1 MVQQLRQRLRD
12 TSRRGTAILLA
23 LVLLCGLIPAIAPT
37 AQAAGWAQGYLDTL
51 SGWGVMRG
59 DIQNGLDP
67 DREITRAEFVAI
79 INRAYGYT
87 DMKGTPFTDVP
98 VSAWYADD
106 IDIAYTVGYF
116 NGTSPTT
123 ASPNA
128 TLTRE
133 QAAVL
138 LARNLMLQPT
148 VGETLGF
155 SDSRELSSWS
165 RGLIGAAAESGVI
178 TGYADGSFRPNGRI
192 TRGEVAAM
200 VARSLGTL
208 IQDSGDHSLSSV
220 YGNVTINEPGV
231 NLRNT
236 VIVGNLYLTGGIGLG
251 DVLLENVTV
260 YGQII
265 VAGAGESNASRSSV
279 ILRNVTSNKLVVDNI
294 SNQFVTVRAEG
305 DTDIAETSIRT
316 NAYVEDTTPDG
327 YGLKLIK
334 IEGENGIRVQLAG
347 NTKEVVNLTPES
359 SLQIVQG
366 SAKKVTIDEK
376 ATNSTVNIYSGAR
389 IDELNLDV
397 STSVSGEGDIGHL
410 QIGAP
415 DCTISMLP
423 DEITIRPGLS
433 ATINGVLM
441 DNNTASESSADPR
454 LLAGY
459 PSARNI
465 APTSATLVAS
475 TNKAGTVYWAITAL
489 ADGSVGEDD
498 VIKPPV
504 YGGNII
510 LSGNISA
517 AKSKTEYT
525 APLTK
530 LTSDGSY
537 YISSIMVDGRGN
549 RSPLKVTAFTTPDDT
564 VPAFT
569 TGYPVMTKITS
580 TDAQVTAMTNKSCL
594 LYYVV
599 LPSGSTTPSTQEMKS
614 GSLTGNLGY
623 GVVNMVKNSTQ
634 PINVNNRELEEL
646 TKYDLYLW
654 LTDVDGAKSST
665 VQKLTFTTLDGT
677 PPKITDF
684 VQTDSTANS
693 IKAAYTLSE
702 QATFYWAIVPEGNET
717 FMTFDYEGDVATPE
731 SIAMARVKLESGV
744 GALQSGNIPRRDNN
758 TFTISR
764 LDTATTETTSYTIYI
779 MAKDAAGNYSDIEA
793 HNVRTMDTIPPTV
806 EQEFT
811 KFNGDDKNAPLA
823 DTDIRLV
830 FSETVQ
836 AGSNG
841 KNIFMDLYQAVLDA
855 VAENDGEKEET
866 ARNEMAAALRSCITM
881 YHIPTLGREEE
892 VTVRTDA
899 NENAEDWVVDY
910 RYARVTMERGKMVIT
925 LPTTSDELTDED
937 GKSALNLDSGATYRF
952 ALSGIYDNALVPNP
966 MGNVDLPSFRTQF
979 AQVSLSIG
987 DTQELN
993 GIQPGNNQNNLSNRA
1008 DVDFLVEPI
1017 SIDRIDEGM
1026 YWDLLIWSDTT
1037 ISFTL
1042 YSRPMKDGKVDT
1054 TAVWKTEGSA
1064 TIRVDGAEQDGFAYL
1079 SLTKQIK
1086 NAKGFLPLNPDNLS
1100 DCEYAIHIDKIGDN
1114 ENFTSWSKTVNLKVA
1129 AVAGTQSQLNNL
1141 ATGSFLSDYTDSL
1154 AEGVSSIGVTAK
1166 GEDILTIRKPFTD
1179 NMPPELIYP
1188 QLNASVGDTAAEINV
1203 MMDRPGQVYYLVFPL
1218 KDLKNINSADDVT
1231 KQEIIDRIGTEYNTS
1246 VGVAKENNGGKPTA
1260 AEVPTFGELG
1270 TSGGAKI
1277 MKLDSP
1283 NVDLIVS
1290 SELGP
1295 DVIKK
1300 SIRITAAN
1308 AASTIKLEGLT
1319 PNTVYYVCMLTRG
1332 TSMNTYAEKADLFRF
1347 STAKAV
1353 RPVLQLQVEGNSD
1366 VRATV
1371 DSTSEVYSKLMV
1383 QNNMGTPF
1391 TQKLSEFLTG
1401 DTVALNRLT
1410 NLDREDI
1417 TVLQSMIETYS
1428 GADVSQRGV
1437 SIFDELAPTSLKST
1451 VEGIIRDGN
1460 VGETIID
1467 SKGPITITATRQ
1479 PDNTL
1484 KGSALFGFDESKME
1498 DGGMYVCIGMARST
1512 LGSSYSFRAA
1522 QPVQL
1527 VDDEYPRVT
1536 SVAPLL
1542 VYDETTKRTSGS
1554 LVINFDK
1561 VLYLTDTDR
1570 KTRYPLAHIFSG
1582 NDSVYE
1588 QGGKKFYTLVGK
1600 YPAMYP
1606 GITVPDIKPVPET
1619 TNALVFTFTSVVG
1632 SNWTFNMP
1640 INLCNRWGYTTP
1652 VGGIVTVRYNASTG
1666 EYTYTV
1672 SPSLEA
1678 R

>member
-1 MVQQLRQRLRD
+1 M
-12 TSRRGTAILLA
+12 LA

-881 YHIPTLGREEE
+881 YRIPTMGREEE

-910 RYARVTMERGKMVIT
+910 RYAKVTMERGKMVIT

-993 GIQPGNNQNNLSNRA
+993 GVLAGDNKDNPANRI

-1042 YSRPMKDGKVDT
+1042 YSRPMVGGKVDKNGT
-1054 TAVWKTEGSA
+1054 WTKVGNSVK
-1064 TIRVDGAEQDGFAYL
+1064 IRVDGAEQDGFAYL
-1079 SLTKQIK
+1079 SMTNRIK
-1086 NAKGFLPLNPDNLS
+1086 GSAEFLPLNPENLK
-1100 DCEYAIHIDKIGDN
+1100 DCEYAIHIDEIGAST
-1114 ENFTSWSKTVNLKVA
+1114 NFNSWSSTVNLKVA
-1129 AVAGTQSQLNNL
+1129 AVAGTQSQLRNL
-1141 ATGSFLSDYTDSL
+1141 ATGSFLSHYTDSL

-1179 NMPPELIYP
+1179 NTAPNLMYK
-1188 QLNASVGDTAAEINV
+1188 QLSATVGDTAAKINV

-1218 KDLKNINSADDVT
+1218 TQLSIDPGADVT
-1231 KQEIIDRIGTEYNTS
+1231 KDDIINQIGTNYTTAVN
-1246 VGVAKENNGGKPTA
+1246 VLKKAGGKPTA
-1260 AEVPTFGELG
+1260 LEVPTFGQ
-1270 TSGGAKI
+1270 
-1277 MKLDSP
+1277 LDGSDPKEMPLDEP

-1290 SELGP
+1290 GGLDKE
-1295 DVIKK
+1295 VIKS
-1300 SIRITAAN
+1300 SIPISAAN
-1308 AASTIKLEGLT
+1308 ASFTINLDGLT

-1332 TSMNTYAEKADLFRF
+1332 TSISTYADNAVLFRF

-1353 RPVLQLQVEGNSD
+1353 RPVLQLQVEGNSN

-1371 DSTSEVYSKLMV
+1371 DSTSEVYAKLMV
-1383 QNNMGTPF
+1383 RNNMGTPF
-1391 TQKLSEFLTG
+1391 TDAFKEHATDLPENSPYAK
-1401 DTVALNRLT
+1401 DTY
-1410 NLDREDI
+1410 
-1417 TVLQSMIETYS
+1417 TVLQAMIDSVTQS
-1428 GADVSQRGV
+1428 GGNVNQPRPSV
-1437 SIFDELAPTSLKST
+1437 FDQYASPSAKSAM
-1451 VEGIIRDGN
+1451 EDLIRDGN
-1460 VGETIID
+1460 IPSVVID
-1467 SKGPITITATRQ
+1467 SKGPITITATKQ
-1479 PDNTL
+1479 PDDTL
-1484 KGSALFGFDESKME
+1484 KGSQLLNFDESKMTDE
-1498 DGGMYVCIGMARST
+1498 GVYTCIAMARSS

-1527 VDDEYPRVT
+1527 VDEAPPRITNV
-1536 SVAPLL
+1536 SLAL
-1542 VYDETTKRTSGS
+1542 DHQDDGKTSGS
-1554 LVINFDK
+1554 VSIRFDK
-1561 VLYLTDTDR
+1561 VLYLPYDQTQ
-1570 KTRYPLAHIFSG
+1570 YPLGHQWGTGIGFTVEGPNKKIYRTLTGVYQMGTGGSAAGLPTNVTPMSMTT
-1582 NDSVYE
+1582 VYE
-1588 QGGKKFYTLVGK
+1588 TSDLIFEFKSAPSTTWDIPMPTGLCNKWGYQSVTGGKVRISYN
-1600 YPAMYP
+1600 A
-1606 GITVPDIKPVPET
+1606 T
-1619 TNALVFTFTSVVG
+1619 TNDYS
-1632 SNWTFNMP
+1632 
-1640 INLCNRWGYTTP
+1640 
-1652 VGGIVTVRYNASTG
+1652 
-1666 EYTYTV
+1666 YTV
-1672 SPSLEA
+1672 TPASLA
-1678 R
+1678 KPTN

>member
-1 MVQQLRQRLRD
+1 M
-12 TSRRGTAILLA
+12 LA

-37 AQAAGWAQGYLDTL
+37 AQAAGWAQSYLDTL

-116 NGTSPTT
+116 NGTSPTS

-415 DCTISMLP
+415 DCTVSMLP

-717 FMTFDYEGDVATPE
+717 FMTFDYEGDTATPE

-811 KFNGDDKNAPLA
+811 KFTGDDKNAPLA

-855 VAENDGEKEET
+855 VAENVVEKEKT

-881 YHIPTLGREEE
+881 YRIPTMGGEEE

-899 NENAEDWVVDY
+899 NGNAEDWVVDY
-910 RYARVTMERGKMVIT
+910 RYAKVTMERGKMVIT
-925 LPTTSDELTDED
+925 LPTTSDELPD
-937 GKSALNLDSGATYRF
+937 KSALNLDSGASYRF

-987 DTQELN
+987 DTQKLS
-993 GIQPGNNQNNLSNRA
+993 GGGAPTDKPTSDNNPTRV
-1008 DVDFLVEPI
+1008 DVDFLVDPI
-1017 SIDRIDEGM
+1017 SIERVDEGM
-1026 YWDLLIWSDTT
+1026 YWDLLIWSDTA
-1037 ISFTL
+1037 IKFTL
-1042 YSRPMKDGKVDT
+1042 YSRPMKNGKVDT
-1054 TAVWKTEGSA
+1054 TASWTTLGSQIELQA
-1064 TIRVDGAEQDGFAYL
+1064 DKESDGFAYL
-1079 SLTKQIK
+1079 SLTKNIK
-1086 NAKGFLPLNPDNLS
+1086 KSENFSKLSLEGLPEM
-1100 DCEYAIHIDKIGDN
+1100 EYAIHIDEIEGSTK
-1114 ENFTSWSKTVNLKVA
+1114 FTSWSKTLHLKVT

-1141 ATGSFLSDYTDSL
+1141 ATGSFMKDYEESLS
-1154 AEGVSSIGVTAK
+1154 EGVVSIGVTAK
-1166 GEDILTIRKPFTD
+1166 GDDTLEIRKPFTD
-1179 NMPPELIYP
+1179 NSAPGLIRE
-1188 QLNASVGDTAAEINV
+1188 QLSATVGDTIANINV
-1203 MMDRPGQVYYLVFPL
+1203 SMNRAGQVYYIVFPL
-1218 KDLKNINSADDVT
+1218 TQLQDVKEGDDLSDENIIQ
-1231 KQEIIDRIGTEYNTS
+1231 KITEYVPVVN
-1246 VGVAKENNGGKPTA
+1246 VAQTDDKGKPA
-1260 AEVPTFGELG
+1260 VSDVPRFGEFNGSSAKYMLLDIPDRSMMTGGNLG
-1270 TSGGAKI
+1270 
-1277 MKLDSP
+1277 
-1283 NVDLIVS
+1283 NN
-1290 SELGP
+1290 
-1295 DVIKK
+1295 VIKG
-1300 SIRITAAN
+1300 ILPITAGN
-1308 AASTIKLEGLT
+1308 STFPLKLEGLM
-1319 PNTVYYVCMLTRG
+1319 PNTIYYVCMLPRG
-1332 TSMNTYAEKADLFRF
+1332 TSITTYADKVELYRF
-1347 STAKAV
+1347 STKESV
-1353 RPVLQLQVEGNSD
+1353 QPVLQLQVEGNTD

-1371 DSTSEVYSKLMV
+1371 DSTSEVYGKLMV
-1383 QNNMGTPF
+1383 RNNMGSPF
-1391 TQKLSEFLTG
+1391 TDKFL
-1401 DTVALNRLT
+1401 DHMRDDLKDSAPAEYKS
-1410 NLDREDI
+1410 DKY
-1417 TVLQSMIETYS
+1417 TVLQAMIDSVTQSTGGANRPRPSVFDVYADSATKSSMEDT
-1428 GADVSQRGV
+1428 
-1437 SIFDELAPTSLKST
+1437 
-1451 VEGIIRDGN
+1451 IRDAN
-1460 VGETIID
+1460 LSNQVID
-1467 SKGPITITATRQ
+1467 WKGPIVIQAQEVNGVLRGT
-1479 PDNTL
+1479 
-1484 KGSALFGFDESKME
+1484 KLFGFDEKKMDE
-1498 DGGMYVCIGMARST
+1498 NGVYTCIAMANST

-1527 VDDEYPRVT
+1527 VDDAAPRITVVNT
-1536 SVAPLL
+1536 NLN
-1542 VYDETTKRTSGS
+1542 YDEATKTTSG
-1554 LVINFDK
+1554 VVTIIFDK
-1561 VLYLTDTDR
+1561 YLYLIDTANQ
-1570 KTRYPLAHIFSG
+1570 TLYPLAHKCDTGSTSG
-1582 NDSVYE
+1582 DFIVKGADGRTY
-1588 QGGKKFYTLVGK
+1588 YTLTGRLSGLPTGVTLENK
-1600 YPAMYP
+1600 SV
-1606 GITVPDIKPVPET
+1606 ILET
-1619 TNALVFTFTSVVG
+1619 DSLTFIFKDVRNKSWG
-1632 SNWTFNMP
+1632 LGMP
-1640 INLCNRWGYTTP
+1640 YGLCNKWGFPAPT
-1652 VGGIVTVRYNASTG
+1652 GSVRITYNETTG
-1666 EYTYTV
+1666 EYSYTV
-1672 SPSLEA
+1672 TPPSLLKPTN
-1678 R
+1678 